1 MARSSRP
8 AAWRLLNST
17 PLVESP
23 WLSLSRNTYELP
35 DGRLL
40 EDFYILERRPFV
52 LVVAERGDSVVLIRQ
67 YRPATQRDYWC
78 VPGGYIDDGETVEQA
93 AVREL
98 REETGMA
105 AGSARLMGVLH
116 PLPAYLR
123 SPAHVVLCQRLE
135 GAGAWQAGGEP
146 IEEVAEVPWARVLEM
161 ITSGEILELQAVAA
175 LSRVWL
181 SLSSRE

>member
-1 MARSSRP
+1 MARSPRP

-23 WLSLSRNTYELP
+23 WLSLLRNTYELP

-40 EDFYILERRPFV
+40 EDFCILERRPFV
-52 LVVAERGDSVVLIRQ
+52 LVVAERGDSVVLIGQ
-67 YRPATQRDYWC
+67 YRPATQRNYWC
-78 VPGGYIDDGETVEQA
+78 VPAGYIDDGETVEQA
-93 AVREL
+93 AMREL

-105 AGSARLMGVLH
+105 VGSARLIGVLD

-123 SPAHVVLCQRLE
+123 SPAHVVLCRGLE
-135 GAGAWQAGGEP
+135 GSGARQAGSEP
-146 IEEVAEVPWARVLEM
+146 IDEVAELPWARALEM
-161 ITSGEILELQAVAA
+161 IATGEIHELQAVAA

-181 SLSSRE
+181 SRSSHE